1 VDGWLGQIFTH
12 QLPTGFDD
20 YFQREGETRPYGITG
35 LDPDIRRRIAEL
47 RDSHRLV
54 RLVGTLYSNVGD
66 VEGRRIVVSLLR
78 VGPETT
84 STPTSTPTTVPLT
97 PTPTPAATST
107 LRPVTATPPP
117 PTATATRRPA
127 TGGLDLPTPTWTP
140 LPTATPTPIVIT
152 DWRGEYYDNIGLSG
166 SPVTVRNDPVINFD
180 WGDGSPVPEIP
191 GERFSVRWTGT
202 FFISAGDYRFEA
214 YADDGVRVLLD
225 GFLLIDEWHDWRDAI
240 YSNDFLRLR
249 PGYHTIT
256 VEYVDYGGR
265 ARVWLRYGL
274 VDRFPEWAGEYFRG
288 TALFFGDRVL
298 LRTDSDVN
306 FNWGLGSPDST
317 VPTDNFS
324 ARWTGT
330 LTLPGGNFRFWVR
343 ADDGV
348 RVWLDN
354 MLIHDEWS
362 DGFKEV
368 STPVS
373 GLASGYHPVRVEYYD
388 RQGLAQIRFW
398 YDYLGTSPGLVPQ

>member
-1 VDGWLGQIFTH
+1 M
-12 QLPTGFDD
+12 
-20 YFQREGETRPYGITG
+20 
-35 LDPDIRRRIAEL
+35 
-47 RDSHRLV
+47 
-54 RLVGTLYSNVGD
+54 
-66 VEGRRIVVSLLR
+66 
-78 VGPETT
+78 
-84 STPTSTPTTVPLT
+84 
-97 PTPTPAATST
+97 
-107 LRPVTATPPP
+107 
-117 PTATATRRPA
+117 
-127 TGGLDLPTPTWTP
+127 
-140 LPTATPTPIVIT
+140 
-152 DWRGEYYDNIGLSG
+152 
-166 SPVTVRNDPVINFD
+166 
-180 WGDGSPVPEIP
+180 
-191 GERFSVRWTGT
+191 
-202 FFISAGDYRFEA
+202 
-214 YADDGVRVLLD
+214 
-225 GFLLIDEWHDWRDAI
+225 
-240 YSNDFLRLR
+240 
-249 PGYHTIT
+249 
-256 VEYVDYGGR
+256 
-265 ARVWLRYGL
+265 
-274 VDRFPEWAGEYFRG
+274 
-288 TALFFGDRVL
+288 
-298 LRTDSDVN
+298 N